1 MFYSKNVHVLWM
13 ITSRDFLDDALV
25 ELLGFDMFDTLI
37 CCHNSMQA
45 VMSTNTIYRYMAIKG
60 W

>member
-1 MFYSKNVHVLWM
+1 M

-60 W
+60 L